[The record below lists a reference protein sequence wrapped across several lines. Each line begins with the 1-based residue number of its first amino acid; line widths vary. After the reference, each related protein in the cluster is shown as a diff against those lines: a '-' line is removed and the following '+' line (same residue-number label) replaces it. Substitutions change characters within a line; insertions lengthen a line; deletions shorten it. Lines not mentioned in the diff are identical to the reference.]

1 MNCILPVQCSRNQRR
16 NDMHFVRDRIFV
28 RSTIAYECCY
38 CVILILQN
46 WTLYGQIQVNNTIT
60 TMLKT
65 LQSIGVN
72 TCCTICDTIRRPCIG
87 CIIRYRYILCCSWD
101 FWQYCQIQIYEAIAI
116 GNYRF
121 QRHRILACL
130 IVLTTIPCQCI
141 TVAEDHCI
149 RSWSDRIMNI

>member
-1 MNCILPVQCSRNQRR
+1 MYGILPLQRRRNQRR

-28 RSTIAYECCY
+28 RSTVADECCY
-38 CVILILQN
+38 CVILIFHH
-46 WTLYGQIQVNNTIT
+46 WSLYSQIQVNNTIT
-60 TMLKT
+60 TMLNT
-65 LQSIGVN
+65 LQCIGVN

-87 CIIRYRYILCCSWD
+87 CIIRYRYIICCSWD
-101 FWQYCQIQIYEAIAI
+101 CWQYCQIQIYEAIAII

-141 TVAEDHCI
+141 TVAESVILCY
-149 RSWSDRIMNI
+149 RSD